1 MDIQF
6 LGRWVGFQNS
16 DIAMLKQ
23 SLLREKIGYGYTVRN
38 IKPEIH
44 RLDLM
49 YEDLDF
55 KYQHNLHDTLL
66 GLKVPTVG
74 FGNPKLSCV
83 KIRSE
88 SKSNT
93 LFTLTI

>member
-1 MDIQF
+1 MRVLRASKISS
-6 LGRWVGFQNS
+6 LTTGLNS
-16 DIAMLKQ
+16 K
-23 SLLREKIGYGYTVRN
+23 YTVRN

>member
-1 MDIQF
+1 M
-6 LGRWVGFQNS
+6 
-16 DIAMLKQ
+16 
-23 SLLREKIGYGYTVRN
+23 REATFIGPFSRAKTGGAHTVRN

-44 RLDLM
+44 QLDLM

>member
-1 MDIQF
+1 MQGTHPDKGAI
-6 LGRWVGFQNS
+6 
-16 DIAMLKQ
+16 
-23 SLLREKIGYGYTVRN
+23 LLSKKNAPKLDNHTVRN

>member
-1 MDIQF
+1 M
-6 LGRWVGFQNS
+6 
-16 DIAMLKQ
+16 MLSITSRSSK
-23 SLLREKIGYGYTVRN
+23 SIDRSNMYIRLHYTVRN

-49 YEDLDF
+49 YKDLDF

>member
-1 MDIQF
+1 MTKLEQLI
-6 LGRWVGFQNS
+6 
-16 DIAMLKQ
+16 
-23 SLLREKIGYGYTVRN
+23 LRYYTVRN

>member
-1 MDIQF
+1 MNFDYQLPVFIQLL
-6 LGRWVGFQNS
+6 LGG
-16 DIAMLKQ
+16 
-23 SLLREKIGYGYTVRN
+23 TVKN
-38 IKPEIH
+38 IKPEI
-44 RLDLM
+44 RWLDLM

-83 KIRSE
+83 NIRSE

>member
-1 MDIQF
+1 MQPLDMIIC
-6 LGRWVGFQNS
+6 RSV
-16 DIAMLKQ
+16 
-23 SLLREKIGYGYTVRN
+23 LLSINTYTVRN

>member
-1 MDIQF
+1 MGHIDPWSCNNVF
-6 LGRWVGFQNS
+6 PRCHG
-16 DIAMLKQ
+16 
-23 SLLREKIGYGYTVRN
+23 EYTVRN

>member
-1 MDIQF
+1 MRF
-6 LGRWVGFQNS
+6 YTTHVQNLAES
-16 DIAMLKQ
+16 W
-23 SLLREKIGYGYTVRN
+23 SLVKKESPYTVRN

-83 KIRSE
+83 NIRSE

>member
-1 MDIQF
+1 MSNSCSKMSGFCIHCSKSVNHQF
-6 LGRWVGFQNS
+6 
-16 DIAMLKQ
+16 
-23 SLLREKIGYGYTVRN
+23 EHTVRN

>member
-1 MDIQF
+1 MAGAGQQVIPED
-6 LGRWVGFQNS
+6 VGAFS
-16 DIAMLKQ
+16 K
-23 SLLREKIGYGYTVRN
+23 GYEHHTVRN

>member
-1 MDIQF
+1 
-6 LGRWVGFQNS
+6 
-16 DIAMLKQ
+16 
-23 SLLREKIGYGYTVRN
+23 
-38 IKPEIH
+38 
-44 RLDLM
+44 M

>member
-1 MDIQF
+1 MLCLGLYPSF
-6 LGRWVGFQNS
+6 LGF
-16 DIAMLKQ
+16 
-23 SLLREKIGYGYTVRN
+23 SLRITVRN

-74 FGNPKLSCV
+74 FGNPNLSCV

>member
-1 MDIQF
+1 MLAVHISHIFF
-6 LGRWVGFQNS
+6 LQLAYSQPVH
-16 DIAMLKQ
+16 
-23 SLLREKIGYGYTVRN
+23 TVRN

-44 RLDLM
+44 QLDLM

>member
-1 MDIQF
+1 MI
-6 LGRWVGFQNS
+6 
-16 DIAMLKQ
+16 
-23 SLLREKIGYGYTVRN
+23 SLNKTQITGVLGYTVRN